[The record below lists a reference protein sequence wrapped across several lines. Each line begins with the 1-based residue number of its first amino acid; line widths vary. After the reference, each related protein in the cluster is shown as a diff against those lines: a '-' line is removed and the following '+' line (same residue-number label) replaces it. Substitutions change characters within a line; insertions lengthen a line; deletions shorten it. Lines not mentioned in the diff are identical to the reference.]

1 VKARKSG
8 MHNFK
13 LKGAPGSKSGDQLY
27 REFKQFEQ
35 DILIEDR
42 RAAEFQKKM
51 ILIILG
57 LCIGLFIATLTMFL

>member
-1 VKARKSG
+1 

-51 ILIILG
+51 I
-57 LCIGLFIATLTMFL
+57 F

>member
-1 VKARKSG
+1 

-35 DILIEDR
+35 DILIEDI
-42 RAAEFQKKM
+42 RAAEFQKDDFNYFRTM
-51 ILIILG
+51 YRVVHCYFNNVSIEP
-57 LCIGLFIATLTMFL
+57 IG